1 MANAGDVS
9 TFEDPNLI
17 PLKDIEYKYK
27 EAIHQ
32 LA

>member
-17 PLKDIEYKYK
+17 PLKDIEYK